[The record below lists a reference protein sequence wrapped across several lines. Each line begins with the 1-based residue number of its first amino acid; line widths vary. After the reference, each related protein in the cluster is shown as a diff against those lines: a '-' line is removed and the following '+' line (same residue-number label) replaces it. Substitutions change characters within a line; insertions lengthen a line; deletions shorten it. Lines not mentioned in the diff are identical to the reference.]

1 MSRLKNIII
10 AIWKGYDIKLTY
22 DNTANQG
29 LLTIFGGTDEDPK
42 ILNNQIIYGFV
53 ILGVNNQEDIK
64 KIKINGKIKVLGSA
78 SGMFSGL
85 NQLTTIVGLENLD
98 TSAVTN
104 MSYMFA
110 YCKNLISVIMGTE
123 IQNQYMLASLDKL
136 CALVISNTNILE
148 KSNLSI
154 FDT

>member
-78 SGMFSGL
+78 SGMFSV
-85 NQLTTIVGLENLD
+85 LTN
-98 TSAVTN
+98 
-104 MSYMFA
+104 
-110 YCKNLISVIMGTE
+110 
-123 IQNQYMLASLDKL
+123 
-136 CALVISNTNILE
+136 
-148 KSNLSI
+148 
-154 FDT
+154 

>member
-1 MSRLKNIII
+1 M
-10 AIWKGYDIKLTY
+10 
-22 DNTANQG
+22 
-29 LLTIFGGTDEDPK
+29 
-42 ILNNQIIYGFV
+42 
-53 ILGVNNQEDIK
+53 GVNNQEDIK

-148 KSNLSI
+148 KSILSI